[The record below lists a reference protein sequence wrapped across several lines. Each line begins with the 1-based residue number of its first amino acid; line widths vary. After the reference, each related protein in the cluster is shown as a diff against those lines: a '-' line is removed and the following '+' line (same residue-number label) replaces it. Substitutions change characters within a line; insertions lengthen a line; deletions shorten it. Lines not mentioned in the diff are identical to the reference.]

1 MASVLALV
9 HGKPG
14 AFGVSYPDF
23 PGCVSGGKTISEALQ
38 RAPESLLCHIE
49 AMMGAEFVL
58 PDIREL
64 DAIKADGA
72 FAEDFASAAIVAAI
86 DIELPGKVSRLN
98 ISMDERLVA
107 RIDKRA
113 RELGESRSG
122 FLATAAKSRLA
133 TS

>member
-1 MASVLALV
+1 MTSVVALV
-9 HGKPG
+9 HGTPG
-14 AFGVSYPDF
+14 VFGVSYPDF

-38 RAPESLLCHIE
+38 RAPESLLSHIE
-49 AMMGAEFVL
+49 AMIDAEFAL

-64 DAIKADGA
+64 DVIKADRA
-72 FAEDFASAAIVAAI
+72 YAEDFADAAIVAAI
-86 DIELPGKVSRLN
+86 DIELPGKASRLN

-133 TS
+133 AL

>member
-38 RAPESLLCHIE
+38 RAPEFLLCHIE

-64 DAIKADGA
+64 DAIRADAA

-133 TS
+133 TF